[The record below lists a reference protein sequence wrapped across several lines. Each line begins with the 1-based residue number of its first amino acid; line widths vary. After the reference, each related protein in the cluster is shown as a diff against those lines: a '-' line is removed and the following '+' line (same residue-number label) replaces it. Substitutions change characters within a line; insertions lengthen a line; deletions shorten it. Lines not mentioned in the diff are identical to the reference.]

1 MKMFTAIIGILALA
15 VAGTAAFFS
24 VWGISLLFAGASIAA
39 MIMAGVLEAGKLV
52 MTSFLYRYWERIPRL
67 LRIYSTAAVVT
78 LVGITSLG
86 IYGFLSDAYDDT
98 RAKVEMHENN
108 IVQIQAENEHIKGEM
123 ESLKQSS
130 NTVDNKSTET
140 IAGFQ
145 KIYDNFQK
153 DRRERQ
159 TSLSDRHKS
168 DTETRQTRR
177 QQLLDRLAILDKA
190 RSDLEATSGGL
201 FSNKKKKLEELA
213 KAQAAERASTTES
226 MKNIDDEESKAVAS
240 YDEQITAIDA
250 EIEAEYQVFVGKVNS
265 LRDQSN
271 KIDNTPAIEENFAK
285 LRANEERILE
295 NKGAIRDTD
304 IGSFQFIAKS
314 FDAPIDQVVKWFII
328 VIVIVFDPLAIALVL
343 AYNIASGGKLTRD
356 DETDE
361 PKKKIG

>member
-1 MKMFTAIIGILALA
+1 MKMFTAIVGLLALA

-52 MTSFLYRYWERIPRL
+52 MTSFLYRYWDRVPRML
-67 LRIYSTAAVVT
+67 KIYSTTAVIT

-98 RAKVEMHENN
+98 RAKVEMHNNN

-130 NTVDNKSTET
+130 DTVDNKSTET

-145 KIYDNFQK
+145 KIYDDFVE
-153 DRRERQ
+153 DRRARQ
-159 TSLSDRHKS
+159 ASLSDRHKS
-168 DTETRQTRR
+168 DSETRQSRR

-190 RSDLEATSGGL
+190 RSELEASSGGL

-213 KAQAAERASTTES
+213 KAQAPERASIAES
-226 MKNIDDEESKAVAS
+226 MKKIDDEETSAVAL
-240 YDEQITAIDA
+240 YNEQINAIDA
-250 EIEAEYQVFVGKVNS
+250 EIEREYGIFTGKVNS
-265 LRDQSN
+265 LRDESN
-271 KIDNTPAIEENFAK
+271 KIDNTPAIEANYEK
-285 LRANEERILE
+285 LRKNEQRILE
-295 NKGAIRDTD
+295 EKDSIRNTD
-304 IGSFQFIAKS
+304 IGSFQFIADS
-314 FDAPIDQVVKWFII
+314 FNTPIDQVVKWFII
-328 VIVIVFDPLAIALVL
+328 VIVIVFDPLAVALVL
-343 AYNIASGGKLTRD
+343 AYNIISGGKLTRD
-356 DETDE
+356 DELDT

>member
-1 MKMFTAIIGILALA
+1 MKMFTAMIGILALA

-24 VWGISLLFAGASIAA
+24 VWGISLLFAGAAIAA

-52 MTSFLYRYWERIPRL
+52 MTSFLYRYWDRIPRL
-67 LRIYSTAAVVT
+67 LKIYSTAAVIT

-98 RAKVEMHENN
+98 RAKVEMHEHN
-108 IVQIQAENEHIKGEM
+108 IEQIIKENEHIEAEM
-123 ESLKQSS
+123 VSLKSS
-130 NTVDNKSTET
+130 SDTVDSKSTET

-145 KIYDNFQK
+145 KIYDDFVS
-153 DRRERQ
+153 DRRARQ
-159 TSLSDRHKS
+159 DSLSDRHKT
-168 DTETRQTRR
+168 DTETRSLRR

-190 RSDLEATSGGL
+190 RSDLEASSGGL

-213 KAQAAERASTTES
+213 KAQAPERASTMES
-226 MKNIDDEESKAVAS
+226 MKNIDAEESRAVSS
-240 YDEQITAIDA
+240 YDEQIKKIDT

-271 KIDNTPAIEENFAK
+271 KIDNTTDIESNYAK
-285 LRANEERILE
+285 LRANEARILE
-295 NKGAIRDTD
+295 NKDAIRDTD

-314 FDAPIDQVVKWFII
+314 FDSPIDQVVKWFII
-328 VIVIVFDPLAIALVL
+328 IIVIVFDPLAIALVL
-343 AYNIASGGKLTRD
+343 AYNIASGGRPTRD
-356 DETDE
+356 GEI

>member
-1 MKMFTAIIGILALA
+1 MKMFTAIIGILALS

-24 VWGISLLFAGASIAA
+24 VWGISLLFAGAAFAA

-52 MTSFLYRYWERIPRL
+52 MTSFLYRYWDRVPRML
-67 LRIYSTAAVVT
+67 KIYSTAAVIT

-98 RAKVEMHENN
+98 RAKVEMHEHN
-108 IVQIQAENEHIKGEM
+108 IEQIHAENEHIEAEM
-123 ESLKQSS
+123 ASLKSS
-130 NTVDNKSTET
+130 SDTVDEKSTET

-145 KIYDNFQK
+145 KIYDNFVE
-153 DRRERQ
+153 DRRARQ

-190 RSDLEATSGGL
+190 RSDLEASSGGL

-213 KAQAAERASTTES
+213 KAQAPERASIAES
-226 MKNIDDEESKAVAS
+226 MKNIDGEESKAVAS

-250 EIEAEYQVFVGKVNS
+250 EIEAEYQVFVGKVNN
-265 LRDQSN
+265 LRDESN
-271 KIDNTPAIEENFAK
+271 KIDNTPAIEANYAK

-295 NKGAIRDTD
+295 NKDAIRDTD

-328 VIVIVFDPLAIALVL
+328 VIVIVFDPLAVALVL

-356 DETDE
+356 DDLES